1 MAFAEG
7 TSVPVGRT
15 RGEIETLVEKYGAS
29 RFASGWMDDQKA
41 AISFVAHGRLVR
53 FVLPLPTKEQ
63 VVATLKKTSRRYQWS
78 TPPASVVDGA
88 LAAEQ
93 RRRWR
98 CLLLAMKAKLE
109 VVETGI
115 ETFEQAFL
123 ANIVTS
129 ENLTV
134 YETIKLNESGV
145 RMLSPVEPE
154 AGQ

>member
-15 RGEIETLVEKYGAS
+15 RGEIESLVEKYGAK
-29 RFASGWMDDQKA
+29 RFASGWLDDTKA

-53 FVLPLPTKEQ
+53 FVLPLPTKEETL
-63 VVATLKKTSRRYQWS
+63 ARLKKTDRYRWS
-78 TPPASVVDGA
+78 TPPVTTVDNA

-109 VVETGI
+109 VVETGSRRSSRRSSR
-115 ETFEQAFL
+115 
-123 ANIVTS
+123 TS
-129 ENLTV
+129 
-134 YETIKLNESGV
+134 
-145 RMLSPVEPE
+145 
-154 AGQ
+154 

>member
-15 RGEIETLVEKYGAS
+15 RGEIETLVEKYGAT
-29 RFASGWMDDQKA
+29 RFASGWLDDQKA

-53 FVLPLPTKEQ
+53 FVLPLPDK
-63 VVATLKKTSRRYQWS
+63 AWPLASLKKTKRYQWS
-78 TPPASVVDGA
+78 TPAASVVDNA

-123 ANIVTS
+123 ANIVTAD
-129 ENLTV
+129 NMTV
-134 YETIKLNESGV
+134 YERLTMEDSGV
-145 RMLSPVEPE
+145 KMLTPVEPE
-154 AGQ
+154 AVR

>member
-15 RGEIETLVEKYGAS
+15 RGEIETLVEKYGATQ
-29 RFASGWMDDQKA
+29 FASGWLDDMKA

-63 VVATLKKTSRRYQWS
+63 IVATLKKTQRYQWS
-78 TPPASVVDGA
+78 TPPASLVDNA

-129 ENLTV
+129 ENMTV
-134 YETIKLNESGV
+134 YERLTMEDSGV
-145 RMLSPVEPE
+145 KLLSAVGDGAP
-154 AGQ
+154 

>member
-15 RGEIETLVEKYGAS
+15 RGEIETLVEKYGAT
-29 RFASGWMDDQKA
+29 RFASGWMDDLKA

-63 VVATLKKTSRRYQWS
+63 VVATLKKTPRYQWS
-78 TPPASVVDGA
+78 TPPASVVDNA

-123 ANIVTS
+123 ANIVTAD
-129 ENLTV
+129 NMTV
-134 YETIKLNESGV
+134 YERLTMEDSGV
-145 RMLSPVEPE
+145 KLLSAVWDGAP
-154 AGQ
+154 

>member
-1 MAFAEG
+1 M
-7 TSVPVGRT
+7 
-15 RGEIETLVEKYGAS
+15 
-29 RFASGWMDDQKA
+29 KA

-53 FVLPLPTKEQ
+53 FVLPLPTRDQ
-63 VVATLKKTSRRYQWS
+63 VIAMLKKKQKYNWQ
-78 TPPASVVDGA
+78 TPATTAVDHG

-123 ANIVTS
+123 ANIVTAD
-129 ENLTV
+129 NMTV
-134 YETIKLNESGV
+134 YERLTMEDSGV
-145 RMLSPVEPE
+145 KMLSPVEPE
-154 AGQ
+154 AVR